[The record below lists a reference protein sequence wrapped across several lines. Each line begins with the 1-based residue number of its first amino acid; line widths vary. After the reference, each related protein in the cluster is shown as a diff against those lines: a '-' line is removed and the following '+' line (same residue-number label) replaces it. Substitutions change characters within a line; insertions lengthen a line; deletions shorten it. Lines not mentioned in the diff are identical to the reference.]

1 MDNFEKLYVSKP
13 FGPSIGEF
21 FVKEEF
27 VNDLNEYC
35 KIVLNEK
42 GRAEKLDVGKE
53 LAGQVKQEFEV
64 DQNFF
69 NLKINNYLTDMI
81 KNYLWK
87 SVEKQNESFKDFKN
101 KIKVIYKNKWI
112 VRQFEN
118 EYNPLH
124 FHSGSVSGV
133 CYILLPKNFG
143 EKSQNQKRN
152 NPNGCIA
159 LSHGS
164 AQFTSPAVKLIT
176 PEIGK
181 FVFFP
186 NYLLHTVYPFKG
198 PGERRSFSFNADVVF
213 NK

>member
-1 MDNFEKLYVSKP
+1 MDDFEKLSVSKP
-13 FGPSIGEF
+13 FGPSIAEF
-21 FVKEEF
+21 IVKEEF

-35 KIVLNEK
+35 KIVLNEE
-42 GRAEKLDVGKE
+42 GRAEKLDVGEE

-101 KIKVIYKNKWI
+101 KIKVVYKNKWI

-186 NYLLHTVYPFKG
+186 NNLLHTVYPFKG

>member
-1 MDNFEKLYVSKP
+1 MDNFEKLSVSKP
-13 FGPSIGEF
+13 FGPSVAEF
-21 FVKEEF
+21 IVKDEF

-35 KIVLNEK
+35 KIVLNEE
-42 GRAEKLDVGKE
+42 GRAEKLDVGGE

-87 SVEKQNESFKDFKN
+87 SIEKQNETFKDFKN
-101 KIKVIYKNKWI
+101 KVKIIYKNKWI

-143 EKSQNQKRN
+143 GKSQNQKKN

-164 AQFTSPAVKLIT
+164 AQFNSPAVKLIT

-198 PGERRSFSFNADVVF
+198 AGERRSFSFNADVVI

>member
-1 MDNFEKLYVSKP
+1 MDDFENLSVSKP
-13 FGPSIGEF
+13 FGPSIAEF
-21 FVKEEF
+21 IVKEEF

-35 KIVLNEK
+35 KIVLNEE
-42 GRAEKLDVGKE
+42 GRAEKLDVGEE

-143 EKSQNQKRN
+143 GKSQNQKRN

-159 LSHGS
+159 LSLGS

>member
-1 MDNFEKLYVSKP
+1 MDNFEKLSVSKP
-13 FGPSIGEF
+13 FGPSIAEF

-35 KIVLNEK
+35 KIALNEE
-42 GRAEKLDVGKE
+42 GRTEKLDVGKN

-87 SVEKQNESFKDFKN
+87 SVEKQTQSFEEFKN
-101 KIKVIYKNKWI
+101 KIKVVYKNKWI

-124 FHSGSVSGV
+124 SHTGSVSGV
-133 CYILLPKNFG
+133 CYILLPKSFG
-143 EKSQNQKRN
+143 EKAQTQKRN

-164 AQFTSPAVKLIT
+164 AQFISPAIKLIT

-181 FVFFP
+181 FIFFP

-198 PGERRSFSFNADVVF
+198 PGERRSFSFNADVIVE
-213 NK
+213 

>member
-1 MDNFEKLYVSKP
+1 MDDFENLSVSKP
-13 FGPSIGEF
+13 FGPSIAEF
-21 FVKEEF
+21 SVKEKF

-35 KIVLNEK
+35 KIVLNEE

-101 KIKVIYKNKWI
+101 KIKVVYKNKWI

-143 EKSQNQKRN
+143 EKSQNQKKN